1 MQYSNSEET
10 EGKRHHSYTGY
21 AGELQEYERRL
32 SGQELEGE
40 HDEKLA
46 DRLSRLI
53 EHEVQPERAFWQHPR
68 LLLGLVSLCALVCLF
83 GLLVLALLIGA
94 DGNVGGFVFAFLI
107 SCVSII
113 AVNGYFN
120 WSSVATL
127 RHLTHSF
134 PGSPHPEFDISAV
147 SSMPLPVPD
156 KLTTIYYR
164 GRLAMGASSIT
175 MHWGYSNWRDG
186 FMMHWGRGYWNG
198 VTDIPMI
205 KQSNGMWAATITV
218 PSAATALNMAFYNQS
233 RVWDNNNNSNYHLN
247 VQSTSDK

>member
-1 MQYSNSEET
+1 MLDRCMGARYTYDEDIEPARRNTAMHSSNSEET
-10 EGKRHHSYTGY
+10 EGERQHSSTGY
-21 AGELQEYERRL
+21 VGEQQEYERRL

-40 HDEKLA
+40 HDAKVA
-46 DRLSRLI
+46 DKLSRLI
-53 EHEVQPERAFWQHPR
+53 EHELQPEKAFWQHPR

-107 SCVSII
+107 SCLCII

-127 RHLTHSF
+127 RHLTHSL

-156 KLTTIYYR
+156 KSATIYYR
-164 GRLAMGASSIT
+164 GRLAMGASSI
-175 MHWGYSNWRDG
+175 
-186 FMMHWGRGYWNG
+186 MM
-198 VTDIPMI
+198 
-205 KQSNGMWAATITV
+205 
-218 PSAATALNMAFYNQS
+218 
-233 RVWDNNNNSNYHLN
+233 
-247 VQSTSDK
+247 